1 MATRD
6 PSRRT
11 RTPEPGPGAILRAV
25 TEPDTKPDASAPESS
40 RAWDIVVFGATG
52 FAGRLIAGYL
62 DQHAPKHLRLAIA
75 GRDPNKLG
83 EIAAGL
89 DRPFGK
95 LVASVDDPGSL
106 RAMAASARV
115 VLTTVGPYARLGEP
129 VVAACVAAGADYLD
143 LTGEPAFVDRIR
155 AKYQEAARASGSL
168 VIHCCGFD
176 SIPTD
181 LGVLYTIKQL
191 PGGLPITIDGYFEGK
206 AGFSGGTFASAL
218 GALAERRQP
227 RVPRPS
233 TLATDRVVKRQRERP
248 HYHKALRRWAL
259 PLPTIDP
266 QIALRSARAR
276 ADYGPEFRYG
286 HYMATRSLSTLVGT
300 VAGIGVLALLA
311 RTAPTRALLLRLRP
325 SGTGPDEATRGKSWY
340 RFTFFGRAGD
350 TRVVTEVAGG
360 DPGYEETARMAG
372 ESALCLALQRDQLRE
387 SSGIQTTATAMGEL
401 LLARLQAAGMSF
413 RVTEGG
419 LGT

>member
-1 MATRD
+1 M
-6 PSRRT
+6 
-11 RTPEPGPGAILRAV
+11 
-25 TEPDTKPDASAPESS
+25 
-40 RAWDIVVFGATG
+40 FGATG
-52 FAGRLIAGYL
+52 FVGRLIAAYL
-62 DQHAPKHLRLAIA
+62 DHHAPAHLRLAIA
-75 GRDPNKLG
+75 GRDANKLA

-95 LVASVDDPGSL
+95 LIASVDDPASL
-106 RAMAASARV
+106 HAMAASARV
-115 VLTTVGPYARLGEP
+115 VLTTVGPYAKLGEP
-129 VVAACVAAGADYLD
+129 VVAACIAAGADYLD

-155 AKYQEAARASGSL
+155 ATYEEAARASGSL

-181 LGVLYTIKQL
+181 LGVLFTIKQL
-191 PGGLPITIDGYFEGK
+191 PTGVPITIDGYFEGK
-206 AGFSGGTFASAL
+206 ASFSGGTFASAV
-218 GALAERRQP
+218 GAMAEGRAPRR
-227 RVPRPS
+227 PRPPAPAS
-233 TLATDRVVKRQRERP
+233 DRVVKRQRERP
-248 HYHKALRRWAL
+248 HYQKALRRWAL

-286 HYMATRSLSTLVGT
+286 HYMATRSLPTLAAT
-300 VAGIGVLALLA
+300 VAGVAAVALLA
-311 RTAPTRALLLRLRP
+311 RTALTRALLLRLRP

-340 RFTFFGRAGD
+340 RFTFFARAGD

-360 DPGYEETARMAG
+360 DPGYDETARMAA
-372 ESALCLALQRDQLRE
+372 ESALCLALQRHELPHT
-387 SSGIQTTATAMGEL
+387 SGIQTTATAMGEL

-419 LGT
+419 LAT

>member
-1 MATRD
+1 MTD
-6 PSRRT
+6 
-11 RTPEPGPGAILRAV
+11 
-25 TEPDTKPDASAPESS
+25 PDTKSEDLATTAPQ
-40 RAWDIVVFGATG
+40 RTWDIVVFGATG

-75 GRDPNKLG
+75 GRDRNKLTD
-83 EIAAGL
+83 IAAAL

-95 LVASVDDPGSL
+95 LVASVDDPASL

-129 VVAACVAAGADYLD
+129 VVAACVAEGTDYLD
-143 LTGEPAFVDRIR
+143 LTGEPSFVDRIR
-155 AKYQEAARASGSL
+155 ANYEAAAHASGAL

-181 LGVLYTIKQL
+181 LGVLFTIKQL

-218 GALAERRQP
+218 GALAEP
-227 RVPRPS
+227 RKPRGPRPAA
-233 TLATDRVVKRQRERP
+233 LASDHIVRIIKRQRERP
-248 HYHKALRRWAL
+248 HYQRALRRWAL

-286 HYMATRSLSTLVGT
+286 HYMALRSLSALAGT
-300 VAGIGVLALLA
+300 VAGLGTLALLA
-311 RTAPTRALLLRLRP
+311 RARPVRDLLLRLRP
-325 SGTGPDEATRGKSWY
+325 SGTGPDEATRAKSWF

-360 DPGYEETARMAG
+360 DPGYDETARMAA

-387 SSGIQTTATAMGEL
+387 RSGIQTTATAMGEL

-413 RVTEGG
+413 RVIEAG